1 MSRTQQKNQ
10 PPTTENIVEKSS
22 PFVPY
27 FQYLR
32 YERRLAERSLERY
45 QQNLNKLAE
54 LASTHNIDLTNQY
67 CEIKPFHIRA
77 WLAQLH
83 ASGLNPRSI
92 AHLLSAWRGWFRW
105 LGSQQLIEINPTEG
119 IHAPKTGKPLP
130 KALSV
135 EQAMQLAEF
144 KPQTLN
150 ERHDPRLDIR
160 DAAIIELFYSC
171 GLRIKELVSLDTSPS
186 AQAHGWLDRHEA
198 EVHVLGKGGKRRSVP
213 IGKAAMRALEQWL
226 LLRREFATQ
235 TNDNALFL
243 GRNGT
248 RLTDVQ
254 IRNRLRQRAKQA
266 GINTKVHPHM
276 LRHSFATHLLQSSGD
291 LRAVQELLGHASIST
306 TQIYTRLDFQH
317 LAHVYDK
324 AHPRAGQLPHQ
335 DLSPP
340 LHGSPTDIQKK
351 DK

>member
-1 MSRTQQKNQ
+1 MTTPFPQ
-10 PPTTENIVEKSS
+10 PPNLPADELVGNGT
-22 PFVPY
+22 PFKHY

-32 YERRLAERSLERY
+32 YERRLTKRSLERY
-45 QQNLNKLAE
+45 HQNLNKLAE
-54 LASTHNIDLTNQY
+54 LANAQHIELSQHY
-67 CEIKPFHIRA
+67 HEIKPFHIRS

-83 ASGLNPRSI
+83 ASGLSPRSI
-92 AHLLSAWRGWFRW
+92 GHLLSAWRGWFRW

-135 EQAMQLAEF
+135 EQAVQLAEF
-144 KPQTLN
+144 KPKTSN
-150 ERHDPRLDIR
+150 EKHDPRLDIR

-171 GLRIKELVSLDTSPS
+171 GLRIKELVGLDTKAS
-186 AQAHGWLDRHEA
+186 AQANGWIDLDEA

-213 IGKAAMRALEQWL
+213 IGKAAMCALKQWL
-226 LLRREFATQ
+226 LLHHEFTRQ
-235 TNDNALFL
+235 TENALFL

-317 LAHVYDK
+317 LAQVYDK
-324 AHPRAGQLPHQ
+324 AHPRAGQQPHKKPAT
-335 DLSPP
+335 SSNN
-340 LHGSPTDIQKK
+340 HPTDIPIK